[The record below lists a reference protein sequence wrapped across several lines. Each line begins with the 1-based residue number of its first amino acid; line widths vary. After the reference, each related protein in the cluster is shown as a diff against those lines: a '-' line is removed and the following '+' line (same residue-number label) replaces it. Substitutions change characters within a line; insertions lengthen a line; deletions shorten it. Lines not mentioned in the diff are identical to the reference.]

1 MKINAVISP
10 RVSVEPNGPKN
21 KIQLLSFAV
30 IASSVI
36 IGTLIFILS
45 EDYISCDIL
54 SEFEGY
60 FSSLENKN
68 TLEVFTGFLLSHIP
82 YIMLMIVLG
91 TCTYGT
97 AFILILSFLKISGL
111 SFLNA
116 VIYSTFGL
124 KGIEYSLLVSHPG
137 KFVLLLSVLLMTEF
151 CIENS
156 QKINSRLKGESKK
169 QDSNNL
175 YALKVAAAVLLF
187 IFSSLVDCFF
197 TVSFSSLFSF

>member
-1 MKINAVISP
+1 MKINTVISP
-10 RVSVEPNGPKN
+10 RVSVEPTGPKN
-21 KIQLLSFAV
+21 KIQLLSFAS

-45 EDYISCDIL
+45 EDYISSDIL

-82 YIMLMIVLG
+82 YIMLMIVLS

-97 AFILILSFLKISGL
+97 AFILILSFLKVSGL
-111 SFLNA
+111 SILNA

-156 QKINSRLKGESKK
+156 QKINSRLKGESKQ

-175 YALKVAAAVLLF
+175 YALKIAVAVLLF

>member
-10 RVSVEPNGPKN
+10 RVPVESNGPKN

-36 IGTLIFILS
+36 IGTLILILS
-45 EDYISCDIL
+45 KDYISSDIL

-97 AFILILSFLKISGL
+97 AFILILSFLKVSGL
-111 SFLNA
+111 SVLNA

-175 YALKVAAAVLLF
+175 YAVKIAVAVLLF
-187 IFSSLVDCFF
+187 IFSSLIDCFF
-197 TVSFSSLFSF
+197 TISFSSLFNF